1 MKSKTTANYDWI
13 NTQPPVVEQNAD
25 GSEFIPI
32 GHVEAGLTRLDPHWG
47 DENFRFQ
54 LFVGRTGAMLAD
66 GSLEL
71 VITYGGKT
79 RRLVGA
85 ATMLIPADVDFDD
98 PAVNSNYG
106 ATIKAEC
113 RKNAAKGIGIYFGA
127 GLNER
132 LTINTPQ
139 QNKPVNG
146 RKKPDPVDMVPDKK
160 SQEQYNFA
168 AETLNEK
175 AMLVLKTVYPSI
187 QYTGT
192 KKLNHVES

>member
-1 MKSKTTANYDWI
+1 MKNKTTPNYDWI
-13 NTQPPVVEQNAD
+13 NTPPIIVDQNAD

-32 GHVEAGLTRLDPHWG
+32 GIIEGSLTKLDPHWG

-54 LFVGRTGAMLAD
+54 IFTGRSGAMLAD

-71 VITYGGKT
+71 IVTYGGRQ

-98 PAVNSNYG
+98 PSINSNYG

-113 RKNAAKGIGIYFGA
+113 RKNAAKGLGLHFGA
-127 GLNER
+127 GLNDR

-139 QNKPVNG
+139 QKPVLNG
-146 RKKPDPVDMVPDKK
+146 RKKPDAVEINPDDKI
-160 SQEQYNFA
+160 QQQYNFA

-175 AMLVLKTVYPSI
+175 AMLVLKQVYPKI

-192 KKLNHVES
+192 KKLNHAES